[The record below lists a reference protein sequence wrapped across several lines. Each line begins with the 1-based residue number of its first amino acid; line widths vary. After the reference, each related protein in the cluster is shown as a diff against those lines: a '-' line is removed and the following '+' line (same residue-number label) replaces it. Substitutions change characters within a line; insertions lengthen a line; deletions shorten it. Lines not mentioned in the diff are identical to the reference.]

1 MKNKKGI
8 IICMIMISVLLL
20 GGCGTKVSHKSPEA
34 VVKSLISAYQNK
46 NQKAVK
52 KCFGLNPDKKCAKEI
67 KKEIDYNMNYFKA
80 HEAEKVEFKKA
91 KSLGKFDK
99 DKYELVYVWYNYK
112 VKKQKETLEVPAMS
126 FYYVKQKDRKYY
138 VVPAKDVNEE
148 MSENSRKQYSEF
160 MKGGIYQD
168 YDKAY
173 QTFIRKNPKYENSLQ
188 NKFQEI
194 TK

>member
-1 MKNKKGI
+1 
-8 IICMIMISVLLL
+8 MISMLLL
-20 GGCGTKVSHKSPEA
+20 GGCGTKVSHKSPKA
-34 VVKSLISAYQNK
+34 VVKSLISAYQDQD
-46 NQKAVK
+46 QKAVK
-52 KCFGLNPDKKCAKEI
+52 KCFGLNPDKKCAEEI
-67 KKEIDYNMNYFKA
+67 KSEINYNMNYFKA
-80 HEAEKVEFKKA
+80 HEAEKIDLKKV
-91 KSLGKFDK
+91 KSLGKF

-126 FYYVKQKDRKYY
+126 FYYVKEKDKKYY

-148 MSENSRKQYSEF
+148 MGENSRKKYSEF
-160 MKGGIYQD
+160 MKGDVYQE

>member
-8 IICMIMISVLLL
+8 IIVMIMISMLLL
-20 GGCGTKVSHKSPEA
+20 GGCGTKVSHKSPKA
-34 VVKSLISAYQNK
+34 VVKSLISAYQDQD
-46 NQKAVK
+46 QKAVK
-52 KCFGLNPDKKCAKEI
+52 KCFGLNPDKKCAEEI
-67 KKEIDYNMNYFKA
+67 KSEINYNMNYFKA
-80 HEAEKVEFKKA
+80 HEAEKIDLKKV
-91 KSLGKFDK
+91 KSLGKF

-126 FYYVKQKDRKYY
+126 FYYVKEKDKKYY

-148 MSENSRKQYSEF
+148 MGENSRKKYSEF
-160 MKGGIYQD
+160 MKGDVYQE

>member
-8 IICMIMISVLLL
+8 IVCMIMIFILLL
-20 GGCGTKVSHKSPEA
+20 GGCGTKVSHKSPESA
-34 VVKSLISAYQNK
+34 VKSLISAYQNQD
-46 NQKAVK
+46 QKAVK
-52 KCFGLNPDKKCAKEI
+52 KCFGVNPDKKCAEEI
-67 KKEIDYNMNYFKA
+67 KKETDYNMNYFKA
-80 HEAEKVEFKKA
+80 HEAKKVEFKKA

-99 DKYELVYVWYNYK
+99 YELVYVWYNYQ

-126 FYYVKQKDRKYY
+126 FYYVKQKDKKYY

-148 MSENSRKQYSEF
+148 MSENSRKEYSEF
-160 MKGGIYQD
+160 TKDDVYKE

>member
-8 IICMIMISVLLL
+8 IVCMIMIFILLL
-20 GGCGTKVSHKSPEA
+20 GGCGTKVSHKSPESA
-34 VVKSLISAYQNK
+34 VKSLISAYQNQD
-46 NQKAVK
+46 QKAVK
-52 KCFGLNPDKKCAKEI
+52 KCFGVNPDKKCAEEI

-80 HEAEKVEFKKA
+80 HEAKKVEFKKA

-99 DKYELVYVWYNYK
+99 YELVYVWYNYQ
-112 VKKQKETLEVPAMS
+112 VKKQKGTLEVPAMS
-126 FYYVKQKDRKYY
+126 FYYVKQKDKKYY

-148 MSENSRKQYSEF
+148 MSENSRKEYSEF
-160 MKGGIYQD
+160 TKDDVYKE

>member
-1 MKNKKGI
+1 
-8 IICMIMISVLLL
+8 MIMISILLL
-20 GGCGTKVSHKSPEA
+20 GGCGTKVSHKSPESA
-34 VVKSLISAYQNK
+34 VKSLISAYQN
-46 NQKAVK
+46 QDEKAVK
-52 KCFGLNPDKKCAKEI
+52 KCFGVNPDKKCAKEI

-80 HEAEKVEFKKA
+80 HEAKKVEFKKA

-99 DKYELVYVWYNYK
+99 YELVYVWYDYK

-126 FYYVKQKDRKYY
+126 FYYVKQKDKKYY

-148 MSENSRKQYSEF
+148 MSENSRKQYSKF
-160 MKGGIYQD
+160 MKDDAYKD

-194 TK
+194 IK

>member
-8 IICMIMISVLLL
+8 IVCMIMIFILLL
-20 GGCGTKVSHKSPEA
+20 GGCGTEVSHKSPESA
-34 VVKSLISAYQNK
+34 VKSLISAYQNQD
-46 NQKAVK
+46 QKAVK
-52 KCFGLNPDKKCAKEI
+52 KCFGVNPDKKCAEEI

-80 HEAEKVEFKKA
+80 HEAKKVEFKKA

-99 DKYELVYVWYNYK
+99 YELVYVWYNYQ

-126 FYYVKQKDRKYY
+126 FYYVKQKDKKYY

-160 MKGGIYQD
+160 MKDDVYKD

-194 TK
+194 IK

>member
-8 IICMIMISVLLL
+8 IICMIMISILLL

-34 VVKSLISAYQNK
+34 AVKSLISAYQNQD
-46 NQKAVK
+46 NKAVK
-52 KCFGLNPDKKCAKEI
+52 KCFGLDPDKKCAEEITKEI
-67 KKEIDYNMNYFKA
+67 SYNMNYFKA
-80 HEAEKVEFKKA
+80 HEAEKVEFEKA
-91 KSLGKFDK
+91 KSLGKY

-126 FYYVKQKDRKYY
+126 FYYIKKKDKKYY
-138 VVPAKDVNEE
+138 VVPAKDVTED
-148 MSENSRKQYSEF
+148 MSKNSREQYTEF
-160 MKGGIYQD
+160 MKDDVYKD

-173 QTFIRKNPKYENSLQ
+173 QDFIRKNPKYENSLQ

>member
-8 IICMIMISVLLL
+8 IIGIVMMFILLM
-20 GGCGTKVSHKSPEA
+20 GGCGTKVRYKSPEA
-34 VVKSLISAYQNK
+34 VVKSLISAYQNQD
-46 NQKAVK
+46 QKAVK
-52 KCFGLNPDKKCAKEI
+52 KCFGLDPDKKCAKEI

-91 KSLGKFDK
+91 KSLGKFEK
-99 DKYELVYVWYNYK
+99 KELVYVWYDYK

-126 FYYVKQKDRKYY
+126 FYYVKQKDKKYY
-138 VVPAKDVNEE
+138 VVPAKDVNEK
-148 MSENSRKQYSEF
+148 MSENSRKKYSEF
-160 MKGGIYQD
+160 MKGDVYQE

>member
-8 IICMIMISVLLL
+8 IMIMGMIFMLLL

-34 VVKSLISAYQNK
+34 VVKSLISAYQDQ

-52 KCFGLNPDKKCAKEI
+52 KCFGLNPDKECAEEI
-67 KKEIDYNMNYFKA
+67 KSEINYNMNYFKA
-80 HEAEKVEFKKA
+80 HEAEKIDLKKA

-99 DKYELVYVWYNYK
+99 YELIYVWYNYR
-112 VKKQKETLEVPAMS
+112 VKQKKETLEVPAIS
-126 FYYVKQKDRKYY
+126 FYYVKEKDKKYY
-138 VVPAKDVNEE
+138 VVPAKDVNQE
-148 MSENSRKQYSEF
+148 MSENSRKKYSEF
-160 MKGGIYQD
+160 MKGDVYQA
-168 YDKAY
+168 YDKEY

>member
-8 IICMIMISVLLL
+8 IICMIMISILLL
-20 GGCGTKVSHKSPEA
+20 GGCGTKVSHKSPESA
-34 VVKSLISAYQNK
+34 VKSLISAYQN
-46 NQKAVK
+46 QDEKAVK
-52 KCFGLNPDKKCAKEI
+52 KCFGVNPDKKCAKEI

-80 HEAEKVEFKKA
+80 HEAKKVEFKKA

-99 DKYELVYVWYNYK
+99 YELVYVWYDYK

-126 FYYVKQKDRKYY
+126 FYYVKQKDKKYY

-160 MKGGIYQD
+160 MKD
-168 YDKAY
+168 DAY
-173 QTFIRKNPKYENSLQ
+173 KDMIKHIRLLSEKIQ
-188 NKFQEI
+188 NMKIVFRI
-194 TK
+194 NFKK

>member
-8 IICMIMISVLLL
+8 IIGIVMMFILLM
-20 GGCGTKVSHKSPEA
+20 GGCGTKVSYKSPEA
-34 VVKSLISAYQNK
+34 VVKSLISAYQNQ

-52 KCFGLNPDKKCAKEI
+52 KCFGLDPDKKCAKEI

-91 KSLGKFDK
+91 KSLGKFEK
-99 DKYELVYVWYNYK
+99 KELVYVWYDYK

-126 FYYVKQKDRKYY
+126 FYYVKQKDKKYY
-138 VVPAKDVNEE
+138 VVPAKDVNEK
-148 MSENSRKQYSEF
+148 MSENSRKKYSEF
-160 MKGGIYQD
+160 MKGDVYQE

>member
-8 IICMIMISVLLL
+8 IMIMAMISMLLL

-34 VVKSLISAYQNK
+34 VVKSLISAYQDE

-52 KCFGLNPDKKCAKEI
+52 KCFGLNPDKKCAEEI
-67 KKEIDYNMNYFKA
+67 KSEINYHMNYFKA
-80 HEAEKVEFKKA
+80 HEAEKIDLKKA

-99 DKYELVYVWYNYK
+99 YELVYVRYNYK

-126 FYYVKQKDRKYY
+126 FYYVKEKDKKYY

-148 MSENSRKQYSEF
+148 MGENSRKKYSEF
-160 MKGGIYQD
+160 MKGDVYQE